1 MSFLVIGASSKI
13 AQELITRLGQK
24 NHEIITIS
32 RSAIENPKIKKHFQ
46 LDVTRHDI
54 ELPHLEEPLAGLI
67 YLPGTM
73 NLKPFNNLKLEN
85 FQQDYHINFLSCV
98 RCLEKYLPN
107 LEKASNSSIVLMST
121 VAVQLGLSY
130 HASISASKGAIEGL
144 ARSLAAEFSPKIRVN
159 CIAPS
164 LLETPLAKPILDR
177 PGQKELSDKR
187 HPLHRIGQATD
198 VAAMAEFLLT
208 EPSSWIT
215 GQVLH
220 VDGGMSSLRL
230 F

>member
-1 MSFLVIGASSKI
+1 MSYLIIGASSKI
-13 AQELITRLGQK
+13 ALELIKRLQEK
-24 NHEIITIS
+24 NQDIITIS
-32 RSAIENPKIKKHFQ
+32 RSNLDDPKIKTHYQ
-46 LDVTRHDI
+46 IDVTNHQI
-54 ELPHLEEPLAGLI
+54 ELPSIDEPLKGLF

-73 NLKPFNNLKLEN
+73 SLKPFNNLKLEN
-85 FQQDYHINFLSCV
+85 FQSDLHINFLSCV

-107 LEKASNSSIVLMST
+107 LEKQPNSSILMMST

-130 HASISASKGAIEGL
+130 HASISSAKGAIEGL
-144 ARSLAAEFSPKIRVN
+144 TRSLAAELSPKIRVN

-177 PGQKELSDKR
+177 AGQKELSDKR

-198 VAAMAEFLLT
+198 VAAMAEFLLLDQ
-208 EPSSWIT
+208 SSWIT